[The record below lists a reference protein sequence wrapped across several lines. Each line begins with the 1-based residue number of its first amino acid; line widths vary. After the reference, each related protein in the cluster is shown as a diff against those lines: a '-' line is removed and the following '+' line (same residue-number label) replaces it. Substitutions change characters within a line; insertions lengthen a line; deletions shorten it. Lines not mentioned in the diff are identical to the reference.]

1 MAPLLAQVRRGD
13 RGFERFYRR
22 HAGGVY
28 RYALVLLRDPEDA
41 EQVTRSTFRQAH
53 RAFERGDRPRNAR
66 AWVLGLA
73 HGACR
78 QLVEE
83 EAELAEPDPPAP
95 TTAEIRWALGHL
107 PFEEQAALPLR
118 ELEGRTY
125 AEIGSALDLPPAAV
139 ETLVSEARRA
149 LSAHLEG
156 TFSCDQAE
164 RAISLRVD
172 GRLPRSE
179 RRALRSHLRHCPECE
194 GVARG
199 QRAQRSA
206 WRALARILLPES

>member
-1 MAPLLAQVRRGD
+1 MTPLLAQARRGD
-13 RGFERFYRR
+13 RAFERFYRR

-41 EQVTRSTFRQAH
+41 EQVTRSTFQQAY

-78 QLVEE
+78 QRVEAPHAVLNHE
-83 EAELAEPDPPAP
+83 EAELAEPDPAVP
-95 TTAEIRWALGHL
+95 TTAEGT
-107 PFEEQAALPLR
+107 LR
-118 ELEGRTY
+118 
-125 AEIGSALDLPPAAV
+125 
-139 ETLVSEARRA
+139 
-149 LSAHLEG
+149 
-156 TFSCDQAE
+156 CDQAE
-164 RAISLRVD
+164 RAISRGVD

-179 RRALRSHLRHCPECE
+179 RRALRSHLRHCHECE
-194 GVARG
+194 GFARG

-206 WRALARILLPES
+206 WRALARILLH